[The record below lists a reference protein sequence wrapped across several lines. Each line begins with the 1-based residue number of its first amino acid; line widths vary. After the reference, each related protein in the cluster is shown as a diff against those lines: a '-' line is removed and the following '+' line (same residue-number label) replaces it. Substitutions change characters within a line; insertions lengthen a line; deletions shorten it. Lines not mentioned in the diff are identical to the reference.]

1 MNKNLR
7 IRTLVFAVLIVC
19 VTLLIAENLFV
30 KVQSARLRKEPKF
43 YAATIVFLK
52 AGESVTKIS
61 SQTGWYFVKTT
72 GGIKGWLHSSAV
84 QSKKVDL
91 VTMDKSL
98 KAKASADE
106 VALASKGFNEQVE
119 KEYKERNKDISFAW
133 VDRMLTIKVSP
144 EQLMRFLKEGKLA
157 EFGGGP

>member
-1 MNKNLR
+1 MDKTSR
-7 IRTLVFAVLIVC
+7 IRALIFAVLIIC
-19 VTLLIAENLFV
+19 VTFLIAENLFV

-52 AGESVTKIS
+52 AGESVEKIS
-61 SQTGWYFVKTT
+61 SQAGWYLVRTT

-84 QSKKVDL
+84 QTKKVDL

-119 KEYKERNKDISFAW
+119 KEYKARHKDISFAW
-133 VDRMLTIKVSP
+133 VDRMLTFKVSP
-144 EQLMRFLKEGKLA
+144 DQLRKFLKEGKLA